1 MEGGHW
7 SRKIKWV
14 KDGLCEPLWGKKPA
28 YPWTTNQGVQKKL
41 YKVDKRDVHGVDTK
55 AQDKY
60 IVTDGRK
67 YQGAGFLQSWWW
79 SGQ

>member
-14 KDGLCEPLWGKKPA
+14 KDGLCEPLWEKGRLDPGTTKPV
-28 YPWTTNQGVQKKL
+28 VQKKL
-41 YKVDKRDVHGVDTK
+41 YKVEKRDVLRVDTK

-60 IVTDGRK
+60 C
-67 YQGAGFLQSWWW
+67 Y
-79 SGQ
+79 

>member
-1 MEGGHW
+1 MGYVNHY
-7 SRKIKWV
+7 
-14 KDGLCEPLWGKKPA
+14 GKKGRLVPG
-28 YPWTTNQGVQKKL
+28 TTKPVVQKKL

-67 YQGAGFLQSWWW
+67 YQGAGFLQS
-79 SGQ
+79 